1 MTKLSLKSK
10 KEVTYM
16 CYKKEKEWINKM
28 NKIQADEKIKVRRQK
43 KQVTDLIYQYR
54 FALSFLLLI
63 LLVSFQISGSSMG
76 CWQSF
81 LGDAPTGVLLGGPR
95 AIRSDEWG
103 TLTPL
108 CFRQEYNTL
117 GAYNRY
123 SSTLGMVRTDNMLV
137 YGQPAWDILT
147 LFRPFYWGYLFFGSE
162 RGLSWF
168 WCARFMALF
177 LSWFELGMLISD
189 GQKKLSVLL
198 AVCVSFAPFLQW
210 WFAIN
215 GLAEMLIYGA
225 CFVLGSNYLV
235 SRAFHPRKIVVA
247 VGMAVCAVGYVLT
260 FYPTWMV
267 PVAWGFVPL
276 FLWVIIWKAN
286 RKLLRRVD
294 VVPWLLIF
302 GITVAGLA
310 TLAITSWDV
319 ILAELNSVY
328 PGNAPQSSGGH
339 GFWWMMKYPIS
350 LLGRIN
356 KNDPLIVENSS
367 IICFAPT
374 GFLLALWGVL
384 KEKKKDPLLF
394 LLLGM
399 DLFFAWYYCIGV
411 PSWLA
416 KVTLLSFTNS
426 NRGPQVLGFFQ
437 LTLFIRALSL
447 KEKSPGKI
455 GSAVAALIVS
465 CIPVIMAWGFTKYD
479 TSGCVTEYFDVGW
492 KLIGVWMILFLLFSL
507 LFYARR
513 NKNTATVIGCCVA
526 VVVSSG
532 WINPIMKGT
541 PAVTHSGTMQAIRDI
556 VKSEPSAIWLT
567 VDMAYPKTNIPAMA
581 GADCFNTT
589 QTYPQMERWAIL
601 DETGAYEDM
610 YNRYCHIGATL
621 GTETSFE
628 LLNTDYVNVTLSPET
643 FKKLKIKYVMSD
655 NSFDEKIASGMVFG
669 ESLSGLQNGGIT
681 FRKYYS
687 GAKLSI
693 YECIY

>member
-1 MTKLSLKSK
+1 MT
-10 KEVTYM
+10 
-16 CYKKEKEWINKM
+16 
-28 NKIQADEKIKVRRQK
+28 QANEKIKRRRRR
-43 KQVTDLIYQYR
+43 KQVTDFLYQYR
-54 FALSFLLLI
+54 FVLSFLLLI

-117 GAYNRY
+117 GAYSRY
-123 SSTLGMVRTDNMLV
+123 SSTLGMLRTDNMLV
-137 YGQPAWDILT
+137 YGQPAWDILM
-147 LFRPFYWGYLFFGSE
+147 LFRPFYWGYLFLGSE
-162 RGLSWF
+162 RGLSLF

-198 AVCVSFAPFLQW
+198 GVCVSFAPFLQW

-235 SRAFHPRKIVVA
+235 SRAFHPKKFVVA

-276 FLWVIIWKAN
+276 FLWVMIWKTQKDVLC
-286 RKLLRRVD
+286 RKDILPWIVLL
-294 VVPWLLIF
+294 L
-302 GITVAGLA
+302 ITVAGLA

-328 PGNAPQSSGGH
+328 PGNAPKSSGGH

-356 KNDPLIVENSS
+356 KKDPLIVENSS
-367 IICFAPT
+367 VICFAPA
-374 GFLLALWGVL
+374 GFLLALWVII

-394 LLLGM
+394 LCLGM
-399 DLFFAWYYCIGV
+399 DVFLAWYYCIGV

-416 KVTLLSFTNS
+416 KITLLSFVNS

-447 KEKSPGKI
+447 KEKSPRKI
-455 GSAVAALIVS
+455 FCVMAALIAS

-479 TSGCVTEYFDVGW
+479 TSGCVREYFDTLW
-492 KLIGVWMILFLLFSL
+492 KIIGVWMLLFVLFSL
-507 LFYARR
+507 LFCASRKR
-513 NKNTATVIGCCVA
+513 NTAAVIGCCLAVA
-526 VVVSSG
+526 ISG
-532 WINPIMKGT
+532 GWVNPIMRGT
-541 PAVTHSGTMQAIRDI
+541 PAVTQSETMQVMRDL
-556 VKSEPSAIWLT
+556 VKSDPSAIWLT
-567 VDMAYPKTNIPAMA
+567 VDLEYPATNIPAMA

-589 QTYPQMERWAIL
+589 QTYPQRERWTMF
-601 DETGAYEDM
+601 DEAGAYEDL

-621 GTETSFE
+621 GSETSLE
-628 LLNTDYVNVTLSPET
+628 LLNTDYVNVTFSPEK
-643 FKKLKIKYVMSD
+643 FKELKIKYVVSY
-655 NSFDEKIASGMVFG
+655 NVFDETIANGTVFG
-669 ESLSGLQNGGIT
+669 ESQNKFPNGGIQ
-681 FRKYYS
+681 FQKCYS

-693 YECIY
+693 YECVY